1 MKMKVMIAVIALLLT
16 GCGAEETFETISD
29 EFAQPVLA
37 EIRQIYVSL
46 PENAAVPVLESEN
59 GAVYVCDAYEVYQQV
74 LPAGDLGA
82 TVREV
87 SGYDLE
93 NLTLV
98 NTRQGDC
105 KRYDFVWATAS
116 DQGDRVGKGCILDD
130 GSHHYVLIVLGN
142 AENAGEYESV
152 WREILNSFALS

>member
-1 MKMKVMIAVIALLLT
+1 MKMKVLIAVIALLLT
-16 GCGAEETFETISD
+16 GCGAEETFETVAD

-37 EIRQIYVSL
+37 EIRQIHVSL
-46 PENAAVPVLESEN
+46 PEDAAVPVLESEN
-59 GAVYVCDAYEVYQQV
+59 GAVYACDAYEVYQQV
-74 LPAGDLGA
+74 LPAGDLGF

-105 KRYDFVWATAS
+105 KRYDFVWAAAAE
-116 DQGDRVGKGCILDD
+116 QGDRVGKGCILDD
-130 GSHHYVLIVLGN
+130 GSYHYVLTVLGN
-142 AENAGEYESV
+142 AETAGEYEAV
-152 WREILNSFALS
+152 WREILNSFSLS